1 MSRRVVVTGLGV
13 VSPLGNNT
21 QTTWNALLNGEN
33 AVREITYFD
42 TTNFRVKIAAE
53 LQNFNA
59 EDYVDYKEIRR
70 TDFHQHYI
78 IAAANEAIADANFV
92 ITEETANRS
101 STFIASSTGGLKRY
115 QQYIELIYD
124 TDDPRKMTPFA
135 IPMLIVNAG
144 NNLIAMAVGARGPSA
159 VQVSACATGADNIG
173 HAFDLIRAGR
183 IDRALAGCADYPIT
197 NLGVAVFDRM
207 RAYSHTNDPDFA
219 MQPFDRDRTGFVFGE
234 GCGVVAI
241 ETLESAQARD
251 AHIYAEL
258 IGYGSTT
265 DAFHRTAPIPDGSGA
280 AEAMRLAL
288 IDAKVNP
295 EDIDYINA
303 HGTGTLLN
311 DPMETKALKT
321 TFGDHAHNIPISA
334 TKSMMGHAMGA
345 TSAMEV
351 AFTVLSLQH
360 QVAPPTIHLHNPDPE
375 CDLDYIPHTAREF
388 PIEIAMTNS
397 FGFGGHNASLIFKRF
412 ND

>member
-13 VSPLGNNT
+13 VSPLGNSMKD
-21 QTTWNALLNGEN
+21 TWEALLAGKN
-33 AVREITYFD
+33 AVSEITYFD
-42 TTNFRVKIAAE
+42 TSNFRVKIAAE
-53 LQNFNA
+53 LKNFVV

-70 TDFHQHYI
+70 TDYHQHYI
-78 IAAANEAIADANFV
+78 IAAAKETIADSGFEV
-92 ITEETANRS
+92 TDETANRS
-101 STFIASSTGGLKRY
+101 STFIASSTGGLRRY
-115 QQYIELIYD
+115 QEYIELIY
-124 TDDPRKMTPFA
+124 TTKDPRKMSPFA

-144 NNLIAMAVGARGPSA
+144 NNVIGMMTGAKGPSQ

-183 IDRALAGCADYPIT
+183 IDRALAGCSDYPIT

-207 RAYSHTNDPDFA
+207 RAYSDTNDIDKA
-219 MQPFDRDRTGFVFGE
+219 MQPFNRDRTGFVFGE

-241 ETLESAQARD
+241 ETLESAKKRGVP
-251 AHIYAEL
+251 IYAEL
-258 IGYGSTT
+258 VGYGSST
-265 DAFHRTAPIPDGSGA
+265 DAFHRVAPIPDGSGA

-288 IDAKVNP
+288 VDAKLNP

-303 HGTGTLLN
+303 HGTGTALN
-311 DPMETKALKT
+311 DPMETKALKLA
-321 TFGDHAHNIPISA
+321 FGDHAYNIPISA

-345 TSAMEV
+345 TSAME
-351 AFTVLSLQH
+351 AGFTALSLKH
-360 QVAPPTIHLHNPDPE
+360 QVAPPTIHLDNPDPE

-388 PIEIAMTNS
+388 PMQYAMTNS

>member
-13 VSPLGNNT
+13 VTPLGNNMKD
-21 QTTWNALLNGEN
+21 TWENLLAGKN
-33 AVREITYFD
+33 AVDQITYFD
-42 TTNFRVKIAAE
+42 TSNFRVKIAAE
-53 LQNFNA
+53 LKNFNP
-59 EDYVDYKEIRR
+59 EEYVDYKDIRR
-70 TDFHQHYI
+70 TDYHQHYI
-78 IAAANEAIADANFV
+78 IAAAREAIADSGFEV
-92 ITEETANRS
+92 TEATANRS
-101 STFIASSTGGLKRY
+101 STLIASSTGGLKRY

-144 NNLIAMAVGARGPSA
+144 NNLIAMMTGAKGPSA

-173 HAFDLIRAGR
+173 HAFNLIRAGR

-207 RAYSHTNDPDFA
+207 RAYSTNNDIKTA
-219 MQPFDRDRTGFVFGE
+219 MKPFDRERSGFVFGE
-234 GCGVVAI
+234 GCGVIAI
-241 ETLESAQARD
+241 ETLESAQKRN

-258 IGYGSTT
+258 MGYGATT

-288 IDAKVNP
+288 TDAQLNP
-295 EDIDYINA
+295 ADIDYINA
-303 HGTGTLLN
+303 HGTATDLN
-311 DPMETKALKT
+311 DPMETRALKIA
-321 TFGDHAHNIPISA
+321 FGDNAYKIPISA

-345 TSAMEV
+345 TSAMEA

-360 QVAPPTIHLHNPDPE
+360 QVAPPTINLDNPDPE
-375 CDLDYIPHTAREF
+375 CDLDYIPHQAREF
-388 PIEIAMTNS
+388 PMQYAMTNA

>member
-1 MSRRVVVTGLGV
+1 MSQRVVVTGLGI
-13 VSPLGNNT
+13 VSPLGNNIP
-21 QTTWNALLNGEN
+21 TTWQALLNGQN

-42 TTNFRVKIAAE
+42 TSNYRVKIAAE
-53 LQNFNA
+53 LQGFQP
-59 EDYVDYKEIRR
+59 EDYISHKDIRR
-70 TDFHQHYI
+70 TDYHQHYM
-78 IAAANEAIADANFV
+78 IAAAKEAIADANFTV
-92 ITEETANRS
+92 TSANADRT

-115 QQYIELIYD
+115 QEYIELIHE

-144 NNLIAMAVGARGPSA
+144 NNLISMMLGAKGPSA

-197 NLGVAVFDRM
+197 DLGVAVFDRM
-207 RAYSHTNDPDFA
+207 LAYARTNDPERA

-234 GCGVVAI
+234 GAGVLAL
-241 ETLESAQARD
+241 ETLEIAQERG

-258 IGYGSTT
+258 VGYGATT
-265 DAFHRTAPIPDGSGA
+265 DAFHRTAPVPDGSGA

-288 IDAKVNP
+288 LDAGIHP
-295 EDIDYINA
+295 EQIDYINA

-311 DPMETKALKT
+311 DPMETRALKI
-321 TFGDHAHNIPISA
+321 TFGAHAYHVPISA

-345 TSAMEV
+345 TSAME
-351 AFTVLSLQH
+351 ATFTALSLQH
-360 QVAPPTIHLHNPDPE
+360 QIAPPTIHLHHPDPE
-375 CDLDYIPHTAREF
+375 CDLDYIPYTARQF
-388 PIEIAMTNS
+388 QIQYAMTNA
-397 FGFGGHNASLIFKRF
+397 FGFGGHNASLVFKRF

>member
-1 MSRRVVVTGLGV
+1 MSRRVVVTGLGAIT
-13 VSPLGNNT
+13 PLGNNMSD
-21 QTTWNALLNGEN
+21 TWEALLAGKN
-33 AVREITYFD
+33 AVSEITYFD

-53 LQNFNA
+53 LKNFNSG
-59 EDYVDYKEIRR
+59 DYVDTKDIRR
-70 TDFHQHYI
+70 TDYHQHYI
-78 IAAANEAIADANFV
+78 IAAAKEVIADSGFEV
-92 ITEETANRS
+92 IEETADRS
-101 STFIASSTGGLKRY
+101 SVFIASSTGGLKRY
-115 QQYIELIYD
+115 QEYIELIY
-124 TDDPRKMTPFA
+124 TTEDPRKMTPFA

-144 NNLIAMAVGARGPSA
+144 NNLIGMMTGAKGPSA

-183 IDRALAGCADYPIT
+183 IDRALAGCSDYPIT
-197 NLGVAVFDRM
+197 NLGVAVFDKM
-207 RAYSHTNDPDFA
+207 RAYSRTNDIDKA
-219 MQPFDRDRTGFVFGE
+219 MKPFDRDRTGFVFGE

-241 ETLESAQARD
+241 ETLESAKKRNAP
-251 AHIYAEL
+251 IYAEL

-265 DAFHRTAPIPDGSGA
+265 DAYHRVAPIPDGSGA

-288 IDAKVNP
+288 VDAKLNP

-303 HGTGTLLN
+303 HGTGTELN

-321 TFGDHAHNIPISA
+321 TFGEHAYNIPISA

-345 TSAMEV
+345 TSAME
-351 AFTVLSLQH
+351 AGFTVLSLKH
-360 QVAPPTIHLHNPDPE
+360 QVAPPTIHLDNPDPE

-388 PIEIAMTNS
+388 PMQYAMTNS

-412 ND
+412 DD

>member
-78 IAAANEAIADANFV
+78 IAAANEVIADSNFV
-92 ITEETANRS
+92 VTEETANRS

-144 NNLIAMAVGARGPSA
+144 NNLIAMAVGAKGPSA

-183 IDRALAGCADYPIT
+183 IDRALAGCSDYPIT

-207 RAYSHTNDPDFA
+207 RAYSRTNDPDLA

-241 ETLESAQARD
+241 ETLESAQARG

-321 TFGDHAHNIPISA
+321 TFGDHAYNIPISA

-345 TSAMEV
+345 TSAMEA

-360 QVAPPTIHLHNPDPE
+360 QVAPPTIHLYNPDPE